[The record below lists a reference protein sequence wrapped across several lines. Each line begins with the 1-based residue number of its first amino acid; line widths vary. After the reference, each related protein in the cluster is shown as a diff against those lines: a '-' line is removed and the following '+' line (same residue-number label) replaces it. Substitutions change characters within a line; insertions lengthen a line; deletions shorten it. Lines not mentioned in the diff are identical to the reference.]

1 LNGFFDQP
9 QQNVLPQV
17 AGLGRAGVAEQPEVQ
32 DPQRERV
39 RRFRQLISTLAT
51 RLRLTRENSS
61 AVSAPRGW
69 LAQVESGSWTR

>member
-51 RLRLTRENSS
+51 I
-61 AVSAPRGW
+61 VAP
-69 LAQVESGSWTR
+69 V